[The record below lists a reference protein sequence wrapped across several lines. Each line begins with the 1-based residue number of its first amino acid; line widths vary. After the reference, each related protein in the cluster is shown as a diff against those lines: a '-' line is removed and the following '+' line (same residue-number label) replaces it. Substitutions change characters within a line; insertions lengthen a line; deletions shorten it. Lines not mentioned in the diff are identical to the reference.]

1 MSSQKALSV
10 VVLVVFACG
19 FALGHSSRRVVIV
32 REVVHDTTTIY
43 VNPPWSIMR
52 SDTIPPT
59 WRADDHR

>member
-43 VNPPWSIMR
+43 VRPPGSLVA
-52 SDTIPPT
+52 SDTFPPT
-59 WRADDHR
+59 WRTDAR